1 MVDPFIAGKFA
12 NTGSSPPVLMEGTI
26 SFGSIWPTYDNTHKI
41 VFLMGQV
48 DLPTAFEWYKS
59 GLRVDCVWSTHTF
72 LESSWFL
79 VSENAYIGP
88 LLVPKEPSLLEIPA
102 KTPEFGRQYKIL
114 QL

>member
-26 SFGSIWPTYDNTHKI
+26 SFGSIWPTYDNRHKI

-59 GLRVDCVWSTHTF
+59 GLRADCVWSAHRLT
-72 LESSWFL
+72 LMMVGQYISGKLL
-79 VSENAYIGP
+79 VS
-88 LLVPKEPSLLEIPA
+88 S
-102 KTPEFGRQYKIL
+102 FGKCIHWSTFSA
-114 QL
+114 